1 MLPRLL
7 GDFLGASRD
16 ALVLED
22 GQQLFDLA
30 NARYS
35 VTSDR
40 GRCLLHLWSAE
51 HNVVRRVLSAELK
64 GGVLRIAAQRFG
76 QAKPSRLEICLRR
89 ERGDPKARHAARLAY
104 QQRFRRT
111 LEQHFPGH
119 TVERLSSAMDLER
132 SFGPAYAR
140 ALVRRG
146 TAAFAAVGVNTGETQ
161 ATVDASLTTALLWL
175 DRCREQFA
183 ERGHVGGVKLLLP
196 VGRTDLVRE
205 RMAHLDRSAAA
216 FELYEHDERE
226 GTLDTIETG
235 DRGNIATR
243 LVQRPNEA
251 GLRERLADAVARV
264 LELAPGAETA
274 VLSSS
279 EIGFSCNG
287 LEFARSRLAPGERGF
302 ALEQQVVFGL
312 GAGETPLTD
321 ENGGQL
327 AELAAHVIEAR
338 QPHADRSHPLW
349 RALPERWLE
358 AMVLRN
364 VRALD
369 GELDPAHVYSQ
380 VPAFSAADRAMI
392 DVLTVNRR
400 GRLVVIE
407 LKADEDLQL
416 PLQGLDYWARVR
428 WHQERREFQRFGYFT
443 GVELSAEPP
452 LLYLVAPALR
462 VHPATDALVRYF
474 APEVE
479 VVVIGVDE
487 RWREGVQAVFRKRR
501 A

>member
-1 MLPRLL
+1 
-7 GDFLGASRD
+7 
-16 ALVLED
+16 
-22 GQQLFDLA
+22 
-30 NARYS
+30 
-35 VTSDR
+35 
-40 GRCLLHLWSAE
+40 SAE
-51 HNVVRRVLSAELK
+51 HNVVRRVVSAEQK
-64 GGVLRIAAQRFG
+64 NGVLRISAQRFG
-76 QAKPSRLEICLRR
+76 QAKPSRMEICLRR
-89 ERGDPKARHAARLAY
+89 ERGDPRARRAARRAY
-104 QQRFRRT
+104 QQRFRRA
-111 LEQHFPGH
+111 LEQRFPGH
-119 TVERLSSAMDLER
+119 AIERLSSAMDLER
-132 SFGPAYAR
+132 SFGPAYVR
-140 ALVRRG
+140 AVVRHG
-146 TAAFAAVGVNTGETQ
+146 TAAFAAVGVNAGETQ

-175 DRCREQFA
+175 DRSREQFA
-183 ERGHVGGVKLLLP
+183 ARGHVGGVKLLLP
-196 VGRTDLVRE
+196 VGRTELVRE

-216 FELYEHDERE
+216 FELYEHDQRE
-226 GTLDTIETG
+226 GTLDAIETG

-251 GLRERLADAVARV
+251 GLRERLAEAVARV
-264 LELAPGAETA
+264 LALAPQAETT

-287 LEFARSRLAPGERGF
+287 LEFGRARLAPGERGF

-312 GAGETPLTD
+312 GAGEMPLTD
-321 ENGGQL
+321 ENAPRFAG
-327 AELAAHVIEAR
+327 LAARVIEAR

-369 GELDPAHVYSQ
+369 GDLDSEHVYSQ

-392 DVLTVNRR
+392 DVLTINRR

-428 WHQERREFQRFGYFT
+428 WHQERGEFQRFGYFP

-462 VHPATDALVRYF
+462 VHPATDALLRYF

-479 VVVIGVDE
+479 VVLIAVDE
-487 RWREGVQAVFRKRR
+487 RWREGVQVVFRKRR
-501 A
+501 S